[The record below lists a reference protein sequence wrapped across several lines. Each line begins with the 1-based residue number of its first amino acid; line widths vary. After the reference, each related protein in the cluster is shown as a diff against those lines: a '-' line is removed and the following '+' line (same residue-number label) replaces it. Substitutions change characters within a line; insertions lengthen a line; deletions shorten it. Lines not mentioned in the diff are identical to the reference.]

1 MAFLK
6 VRNIKKSFGERELL
20 KDVSFDIKIGEK
32 IGLVG
37 WNGSGKTTIVKLLMG
52 EMAPNGGTIAKQ
64 PANLRIGYLPQSTD
78 YDFSAPNVDYSKD
91 LLETASQL
99 GLAKLNEWAGSR
111 LSNPS
116 GGERLKLA
124 LARVLAETPELLIL
138 DEPTNHLDLKG
149 LKWLIDSMNQSSQA
163 ALIISHDRHF
173 LDQTV
178 TKILEI
184 EDGRMIEYKGNYSDY
199 RAKKKRRRVQQE
211 KDYQKQQR
219 KIAMIN
225 EQVANLKQWSAKS
238 HREAGKGRSPSENRQ
253 TGFKEYGRMQ
263 AKKKDNQIKSKLSRL
278 NLELSKNRIEKP
290 KDELKVQFDFESG
303 RNRGR
308 RILEARGLGKLF
320 GDRILFGKSHFYIRH
335 GERIALL
342 GPNGSGKTTFI
353 KMLLGEEMI
362 SKGTIWKSESLRIA
376 YLSQDVNDLPE
387 GKSPLAYLDLEKPE
401 EITKARTLF
410 ANMGLD
416 EKKLTKPISALSLG
430 ERTRVKL
437 GQMIMQDYDILILDE
452 PTNHLDLPSREQL
465 EETLA
470 GYTGTLLIVSHDRY
484 FVEKLCDKLL
494 VIEDKRIHRM
504 EMGLAEYEE
513 RKNNSARPDERQQ
526 LEELAVLDTK
536 ITALLGKIS
545 HLIPESEEYR
555 KVDKELNDLIQ
566 RKRDLS

>member
-1 MAFLK
+1 MVLLK
-6 VRNIKKSFGERELL
+6 VRNAKKNFGDRKLL
-20 KDVSFDIKIGEK
+20 IDLSFDIRKGEK

-37 WNGSGKTTIVKLLMG
+37 WNGSGKSTLVKLLMG
-52 EMAPNGGTIAKQ
+52 ELAPDGGTIAKM

-78 YDFSAPNVDYSKD
+78 YDLSSQNGYYGKE

-99 GLAKLNEWAGSR
+99 GLEKLTDWAGAR
-111 LSNPS
+111 LANPS

-124 LARVLAETPELLIL
+124 LASVWANQPELLIL

-149 LKWLIDSMNQSSQA
+149 MEWLINAINHSTQA

-184 EDGRMIEYKGNYSDY
+184 EDGRIIEYKGNYSEY
-199 RAKKKRRRVQQE
+199 RAEKKRRRAQQE
-211 KDYQKQQR
+211 KDYQKQQH

-253 TGFKEYGRMQ
+253 IGFKEYGRMQ
-263 AKKKDNQIKSKLSRL
+263 AKKKDSQIKSKLSRL

-290 KDELKVQFDFESG
+290 KDELKVQFDFEAG
-303 RNRGR
+303 RNRGK
-308 RILEARGLGKLF
+308 RILEARGLGKSF
-320 GDRILFGKSHFYIRH
+320 GDRTLFEKSHFYIRH

-387 GKSPLAYLDLEKPE
+387 GKSPLAYLDLKKPE

-416 EKKLTKPISALSLG
+416 DEKLTNPISALSLG

-437 GQMIMQDYDILILDE
+437 GQMIMQDYDMLILDE

-494 VIEDKRIHRM
+494 VIEDKRIQRM
-504 EMGLAEYEE
+504 ETGLAEYEE
-513 RKNNSARPDERQQ
+513 RKNKGARPDERLQQ
-526 LEELAVLDTK
+526 EELAVLDTK
-536 ITALLGKIS
+536 ITELLGKIGQFM
-545 HLIPESEEYR
+545 PDSEEYR
-555 KVDKELNDLIQ
+555 KVDKKLNELIQ